1 MDEFIKLLLDA
12 TQRLGSVAAVA
23 EAIDAEPAPIYAWIA
38 GNDLPKGEWLR
49 LLTVRLRDALENAR

>member
-12 TQRLGSVAAVA
+12 TQRLGSISAVA

-38 GNDLPKGEWLR
+38 GNDLPKGERLR
-49 LLTVRLRDALENAR
+49 LLAGRLREVVEKT